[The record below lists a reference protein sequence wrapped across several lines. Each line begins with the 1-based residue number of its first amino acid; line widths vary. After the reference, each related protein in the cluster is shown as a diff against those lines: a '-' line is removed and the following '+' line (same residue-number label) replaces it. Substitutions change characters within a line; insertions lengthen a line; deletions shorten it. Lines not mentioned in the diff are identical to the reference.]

1 MATSTHP
8 PIISCTNNVSFSTK
22 SSPRNFSRP
31 SQILLNPSR
40 AVARRGDVK
49 IRCAASP
56 EGAEGR
62 QSPDSLSSAK
72 LDRRNVLLGLG
83 GLYGAYNLAGGSNPF
98 ALADPIPAP
107 DISKCGTA
115 IISNSTDEVPYSC
128 CPPFD
133 GTFVD
138 YKIPTFSTLNCRPAA
153 HAVDEEYLNKYKTAI
168 QKMKELPADDP
179 RNFYQQ
185 ANVHCAYC
193 NGAYQLNDKYLYFY
207 ERILQSLIDDPT
219 FTLPYWNWDNPQGMI
234 LPEIFDD
241 DESSPLYDQYRNQ
254 DHRNGYVLDLAY
266 AGEENTAND
275 FQKVKNNL
283 AVMYRQMLTNAP
295 CPLLFFGKPLR
306 ADNDSENSGMGTIE
320 NVPHNSIHRW
330 VGDPRTAHN
339 EDMGNFYSAAKDPVF
354 YCHHSNVDR
363 MWTLWKTLGG
373 NRKDIPD
380 TDWLQ
385 TEFLFYDET
394 KTLVK
399 VKVAD
404 CLDNERLGYTFQDM
418 PTPWKNFKPT
428 RKRKGKL
435 KRTAKSVSASTSV
448 LPATLDKIT
457 TFYVTR
463 SSTSTPAGKE
473 ELLDLDLEY
482 DDTQFIRFD
491 VFLNEDEEVNTKEL
505 DRIEYAGSFSNLPH
519 VHDDTSTSKV
529 TTSTFSLAISEL
541 LQDLGLQGDD
551 KILVTLVPKAGGK
564 LAALSSASF
573 TMRSFIEESGREE
586 LGEEESG
593 VEESAMAIPKGVE
606 AADENTSKYFAWAA
620 LK

>member
-1 MATSTHP
+1 MATSTHSK
-8 PIISCTNNVSFSTK
+8 ISCTKNISFSTK
-22 SSPRNFSRP
+22 SSPLNFSRP
-31 SQILLNPSR
+31 SQIFLNPSR
-40 AVARRGDVK
+40 AAARRRGDVK
-49 IRCAASP
+49 IRCAASS
-56 EGAEGR
+56 EGR
-62 QSPDSLSSAK
+62 ENPDSLSEAK

-153 HAVDEEYLNKYKTAI
+153 HAVDEDYLNKYKTAI

-193 NGAYQLNDKYLYFY
+193 NGAYQLNDKSYQIHFTWLFFPFHRWYLYFY

-373 NRKDIPD
+373 DRKDIPD

-404 CLDNERLGYTFQDM
+404 CLDNERLGYTFQRVAGNLGQDYNVLRDEVVDIDTRGEGGAAGSGPRVGRHAVHTVRCVPERGRGGEYEGAGQDRALLDVYVEMEKELVVKGESYRINYAKNELAPVISRLMDDM
-418 PTPWKNFKPT
+418 AEHEVTIIYIHFPPLLHRLRYISSPFTNT
-428 RKRKGKL
+428 R
-435 KRTAKSVSASTSV
+435 A
-448 LPATLDKIT
+448 
-457 TFYVTR
+457 
-463 SSTSTPAGKE
+463 TSTC
-473 ELLDLDLEY
+473 
-482 DDTQFIRFD
+482 
-491 VFLNEDEEVNTKEL
+491 NT
-505 DRIEYAGSFSNLPH
+505 RASSSPSSVPFRRHPPPPTHQGSN
-519 VHDDTSTSKV
+519 
-529 TTSTFSLAISEL
+529 
-541 LQDLGLQGDD
+541 QMYR
-551 KILVTLVPKAGGK
+551 
-564 LAALSSASF
+564 AAA
-573 TMRSFIEESGREE
+573 TYI
-586 LGEEESG
+586 
-593 VEESAMAIPKGVE
+593 
-606 AADENTSKYFAWAA
+606 AAE
-620 LK
+620 

>member
-8 PIISCTNNVSFSTK
+8 AIISCTNNISFSSK

-31 SQILLNPSR
+31 SQIFLNPSR
-40 AVARRGDVK
+40 AAARRRGDVK
-49 IRCAASP
+49 IRCAASS
-56 EGAEGR
+56 EGR
-62 QSPDSLSSAK
+62 ENPDSLSEAK

-98 ALADPIPAP
+98 ALADPIPVP
-107 DISKCGTA
+107 DLSKCGKA
-115 IISNSTDEVPYSC
+115 IISNTQDNEEVPYSC

-133 GTFVD
+133 GTYVD
-138 YKIPTFSTLNCRPAA
+138 YKIPTFSKLNCRPAA
-153 HAVDEEYLNKYKTAI
+153 HAVDDDYLYKYKTAI
-168 QKMKELPADDP
+168 QKMKDLPADDP

-193 NGAYQLNDKYLYFY
+193 NEAYKLNGKSYQIHFTWLFFPFHRWYLYFY

-241 DESSPLYDQYRNQ
+241 DESSPLYDTLRNQ

-283 AVMYRQMLTNAP
+283 AIMYRQMLTNAP

-306 ADNDSENSGMGTIE
+306 ADNDSANTGMGTIE

-330 VGDPRTAHN
+330 VGDPREDHN
-339 EDMGNFYSAAKDPVF
+339 EDMGNFYSAARDPVF

-373 NRKDIPD
+373 NRKDIADP
-380 TDWLQ
+380 DWLQ

-404 CLDNERLGYTFQDM
+404 CVDNERLGYTFENM
-418 PTPWKNFKPT
+418 PTTWKNFKPT

-435 KRTAKSVSASTSV
+435 KRTAKSVSASTTV
-448 LPATLDKIT
+448 LPATLDKIR

-473 ELLDLDLEY
+473 EMLDLKFDY
-482 DDTQFIRFD
+482 DDTRFIRFD

-519 VHDDTSTSKV
+519 VHKPTDGST
-529 TTSTFSLAISEL
+529 TTNTTFSLAISEV

-551 KILVTLVPKAGGK
+551 KILVTLVPKAGGSFVK
-564 LAALSSASF
+564 VTEAS
-573 TMRSFIEESGREE
+573 TEI
-586 LGEEESG
+586 
-593 VEESAMAIPKGVE
+593 I
-606 AADENTSKYFAWAA
+606 DC
-620 LK
+620 